1 MAALPYAALPIVT
14 AIGLINKRPMIYAR
28 KEVKSHGTQ
37 ATIEG
42 EYSSGE
48 VAVVIDD
55 LATTGASK
63 FEAVDR
69 LEAAGLQVRDV
80 VVLID
85 RQSGAREE
93 LSDRGLKMHSVFD
106 LDELIEYWSGSGAI
120 STEQAEQV
128 QVFLQQEGS

>member
-1 MAALPYAALPIVT
+1 
-14 AIGLINKRPMIYAR
+14 
-28 KEVKSHGTQ
+28 
-37 ATIEG
+37 
-42 EYSSGE
+42 
-48 VAVVIDD
+48 VIDD

-63 FEAVDR
+63 FEAIER
-69 LEAAGLQVRDV
+69 LEAVGLQVRDV

-120 STEQAEQV
+120 STEQIEQV
-128 QVFLQQEGS
+128 RVFLQQEGS